1 MWYREGMDWDSA
13 GTVFAITF
21 GHAIG
26 GAIVGAFYSWKAK
39 RAEVRMVQNRRGEF
53 VDIAEVYERRAWIAW
68 SVFVVAILG
77 GNAYIFATMP

>member
-1 MWYREGMDWDSA
+1 MNWDSA
-13 GTVFAITF
+13 WTVFAITF

-39 RAEVRMVQNRRGEF
+39 RVEIRMVKNWRGQF

-68 SVFVVAILG
+68 TVFVVGILSA
-77 GNAYIFATMP
+77 NLYLFATIP